1 MSLAYIAIDPQEL
14 LAATDSD
21 VALFCS
27 LSHIFLEAAPAA
39 LVRMEEASQL
49 AAGPAAT
56 AFIAASHSLRGMT
69 ALVGARALTAQL
81 ADLEAQARQGAC
93 PAGSALEPVRSLLA
107 LVCAEVRHSM
117 DRVPGAAA

>member
-27 LSHIFLEAAPAA
+27 LAHIFLEAAPAA
-39 LVRMEEASQL
+39 LALMEEASRL
-49 AAGPAAT
+49 APGPAAA
-56 AFIAASHSLRGMT
+56 AFSAASHSLRGMT
-69 ALVGARALTAQL
+69 ALVGARLLTAQL
-81 ADLEAQARQGAC
+81 AELEAQARQGSC

-107 LVCAEVRHSM
+107 LVCDEVRRSM
-117 DRVPGAAA
+117 DNVPDAAA